1 MEVAMIETQNAP
13 SMSDPAGVTIPT
25 PWIVRCSWDE
35 TPGIRSFDIAP
46 ADGSEPR
53 FTPGQF
59 NMLYAPGVGEI
70 PISVSAISEDG
81 KGLVHTVRA
90 VGAVSSALCELS
102 AGEWLGVRGPFGRG
116 WPVEE
121 AADVDVIVI
130 AGGLGLAPVRP
141 AIQRLIA
148 SGDRTGKN
156 VVFYG
161 ARTPSDILFR
171 ESLFQW
177 AVSGDA
183 DVRTTVDRDE
193 PGWNGNVGVVTS
205 VLGRAEFDAETAF
218 AFVCG
223 PEVMMRFAVF
233 DLLKR
238 GLSADRIFISLE
250 RNMHCGIGLC
260 GHCQLGPKFICV
272 DGPVFAYGE
281 VAELLTVRQL

>member
-1 MEVAMIETQNAP
+1 MLETLSAP
-13 SMSDPAGVTIPT
+13 RENTANIPT
-25 PWIVRCSWDE
+25 PWTVRRNWDE
-35 TPGIRSFDIAP
+35 TPGTRSFDIAP
-46 ADGSEPR
+46 ADGSTPV

-59 NMLYAPGVGEI
+59 NMLYMPGVGDI
-70 PISVSAISEDG
+70 PISVSAHSDDG
-81 KGLVHTVRA
+81 KGLVHTIRA

-102 AGEWLGVRGPFGRG
+102 DGDWIGVRGPLGRG
-116 WPVEE
+116 WPVDSV
-121 AADVDVIVI
+121 ADSDVVVI

-141 AIQRLIA
+141 AIQSLVR
-148 SGDRTGKN
+148 DKERTRKN
-156 VVFYG
+156 VVMYG

-171 ESLFQW
+171 ENLFQW

-205 VLGRAEFDAETAF
+205 ILGRAEFETETAF

-233 DLLKR
+233 DLLGR

-260 GHCQLGPKFICV
+260 GHCQLGPKFICT
-272 DGPVFAYGE
+272 DGPVFAYSE
-281 VAELLTVRQL
+281 ISDLLTARQL

>member
-1 MEVAMIETQNAP
+1 MLEVQDAMRPTAANIP
-13 SMSDPAGVTIPT
+13 S
-25 PWIVRCSWDE
+25 PWTVRTSWDE
-35 TPGIRSFDIAP
+35 TPGIRSFDITP
-46 ADGSEPR
+46 ADGSAPV
-53 FTPGQF
+53 FSPGQF
-59 NMLYAPGVGEI
+59 NMLYIPGIGEI
-70 PISVSAISEDG
+70 PVSVSAIAEDG

-90 VGAVSSALCELS
+90 VGAVSSALCGL
-102 AGEWLGVRGPFGRG
+102 GEGDWLGVRGPLGRG
-116 WPVEE
+116 WPVAEAEE
-121 AADVDVIVI
+121 SDVIVV

-141 AIQRLIA
+141 AIQSLIRDA
-148 SGDRTGKN
+148 DRTRKN
-156 VVFYG
+156 VVMYG

-205 VLGRAEFDAETAF
+205 ILGRAEFDAESAY

-233 DLLKR
+233 DLLGR
-238 GLSADRIFISLE
+238 GLSADRIYLSIE

-260 GHCQLGPKFICV
+260 GHCQLGPKFVCT
-272 DGPVFAYGE
+272 DGPVFAYSE
-281 VAELLTVRQL
+281 IADLLTVRQL

>member
-1 MEVAMIETQNAP
+1 MVTETQTAP
-13 SMSDPAGVTIPT
+13 GPADAATIPA
-25 PWIVRCSWDE
+25 PWIVRNSWDE
-35 TPGIRSFDIAP
+35 TTGIRSIDIAP
-46 ADGSEPR
+46 ADGSAPQ

-59 NMLYAPGVGEI
+59 NMLYVPGGGEI
-70 PISVSAISEDG
+70 PISVSAFAEG
-81 KGLVHTVRA
+81 GGGLVHTVRA
-90 VGAVSSALCELS
+90 VGAVSSALCELRI
-102 AGEWLGVRGPFGRG
+102 GDWLGVRGPLGRG
-116 WPVEE
+116 WPVD
-121 AADVDVIVI
+121 AASDSDLIVI

-141 AIQRLIA
+141 AIQHMIA
-148 SGDRTGKN
+148 AKNRGDRSGRN

-171 ESLFQW
+171 EDLFQW

-205 VLGRAEFDAETAF
+205 ILGRAEFDAGTAV

-233 DLLKR
+233 DLLGR

-260 GHCQLGPKFICV
+260 GHCQLGPKFICT
-272 DGPVFAYGE
+272 DGPVFAYSE
-281 VAELLTVRQL
+281 IANLLTVRQL